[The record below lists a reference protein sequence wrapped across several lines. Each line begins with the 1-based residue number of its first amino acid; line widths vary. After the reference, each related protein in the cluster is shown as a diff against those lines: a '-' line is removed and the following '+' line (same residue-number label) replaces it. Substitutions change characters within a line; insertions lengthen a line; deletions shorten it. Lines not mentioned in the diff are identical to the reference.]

1 MPNRS
6 PRRLAFVITGL
17 APGGA
22 ERALTQLAL
31 RIDRDQFEPTVISL
45 QPRPVGAQAE
55 LVELLER
62 NGVPVEFLNARSKFQ
77 FPAAVWKLH
86 RRFKTLQPAL
96 VQSFLFHA
104 NVVAASAG
112 RLRGIPVMAGVR
124 VADPSRTR
132 QRVERWIAPWIKQF
146 VCVSQSV
153 ADFCERTAGLPREK
167 LTVIPNGVDVAK
179 FRDAQPA
186 DGASLGL
193 PTGRR
198 YFISIGRLDHQKGF
212 DWLLPQLPRIFAEW
226 PEYDLLLVGEGTER
240 GSLQAQATELGI
252 QDRVHFLGWRADV
265 PQLLK
270 LADLLLLPSRWE
282 GMPNVLLEA
291 MAAGLPVVTT
301 NVEGAAEI
309 LGPLAPRQLI
319 EKEHTAAFT
328 ESALAFAASAE
339 LRQTAGAANEQRV
352 AEHFS
357 LAVLATAYE
366 ALYGRI
372 INS

>member
-1 MPNRS
+1 MPQGS
-6 PRRLAFVITGL
+6 PQPLALVITGL
-17 APGGA
+17 EPGGA

-31 RIDRDQFEPTVISL
+31 RLNREQFLPTVISL
-45 QPRPVGAQAE
+45 RPRPAGAQAE

-62 NGVPVEFLNARSKFQ
+62 NGVPVECLNARSKFQ
-77 FPAAVWKLH
+77 FPAAVWKLN

-104 NVVAASAG
+104 NVVAASVG
-112 RLRGIPVMAGVR
+112 RLRGIPVIAGVR
-124 VADPSRTR
+124 VADPSRSR
-132 QRVERWIAPWIKQF
+132 QRVERWLAPWIKQF

-153 ADFCERTAGLPREK
+153 ADFCEQTAGLPREK

-179 FRDAQPA
+179 FRDTQPA

-193 PTGRR
+193 PTVRR
-198 YFISIGRLDHQKGF
+198 YFISIGRLDRQKGF
-212 DWLLPQLPRIFAEW
+212 DWLLPQLPRIFAER
-226 PEYDLLLVGEGTER
+226 PDYDLLLVGEGPER
-240 GSLQAQATELGI
+240 GRLQTQAAELGI
-252 QDRVHFLGWRADV
+252 RERVHFLGWRGNI

-291 MAAGLPVVTT
+291 MAAGLPAVTT

-309 LGPLAPRQLI
+309 LGSLAPRQLI
-319 EKEHTAAFT
+319 AKEAAAAFT
-328 ESALAFAASAE
+328 ESVLAFAASTE
-339 LRQTAGAANEQRV
+339 LRQTVGQANNQRV
-352 AEHFS
+352 ARHFS